1 MLDSK
6 YTLNMVYFSFFMQS
20 TVVQAIYVRST
31 TYITVWREEEAAARS
46 TRDTLREWEQ
56 LGSVRIILTVL

>member
-31 TYITVWREEEAAARS
+31 TYITVWREEEAAARP